1 MAANDPRTD
10 EQLLWAARVER
21 EAFVAFYRRHA
32 ERTKRWLERHA
43 SRDPETVQDLLA
55 ETFAEA
61 LVSLPRFRA
70 RGEGSAA
77 AWLHGIAR
85 NQQRHFHRRRRV
97 AERARRS
104 LGLPVGEAP
113 DEWAQHEERL
123 LSEQLRPMLEA
134 ALAALPADQRAAVV
148 LRVVREQEYADVARS
163 LGCSEQTARARVS
176 RGLRALKAGLD
187 PAPTPKDAR

>member
-1 MAANDPRTD
+1 VTADDPRTD
-10 EQLLWAARVER
+10 EQLLRAARVER

-70 RGEGSAA
+70 RGEGSGA

-85 NQQRHFHRRRRV
+85 NQQRHLHRRRRV

-104 LGLPVGEAP
+104 LGVPVREAP
-113 DEWAQHEERL
+113 DEWSDHEERL
-123 LSEQLRPMLEA
+123 LSEQLRPLLQA
-134 ALAALPADQRAAVV
+134 ALTGLPADQRDAVV
-148 LRVVREQEYADVARS
+148 LRVVREQEYAEVARS
-163 LGCSEQTARARVS
+163 LGCSEQAARARVS
-176 RGLRALKAGLD
+176 RGLRTLKAGLA
-187 PAPTPKDAR
+187 PALTPKDAR